1 MLNKKLED
9 AINEQIT
16 AELYSAYLYL
26 SMAAYFSAMN
36 LSGFENWMKVQTQE
50 ELFHGMK
57 FYTYVNEKGG
67 RVVMEAIE
75 KPDIDWANPASVF
88 EHIYKH
94 EQKVT
99 ALINSLMDLAIQ
111 ENDHATNIFLQ
122 WFVTEQ
128 VEEEASASDI
138 LEKLKM
144 IGNNSNALLML
155 DKELGARVFT
165 APPTEK

>member
-1 MLNKKLED
+1 MLNQKLED

-16 AELYSAYLYL
+16 AEFYSAYLYL

-75 KPDIDWANPASVF
+75 KPDIDWAHPASVF

-128 VEEEASASDI
+128 VEEEASASAI

-144 IGNNSNALLML
+144 IGDNSNALLML
-155 DKELGARVFT
+155 DKELGTRVFT
-165 APPTEK
+165 APVAQ

>member
-1 MLNKKLED
+1 MLNQKLED

-16 AELYSAYLYL
+16 AEFYSAYLYL

-67 RVVMEAIE
+67 RVVMDAIE

-88 EHIYKH
+88 EHIYKN

-128 VEEEASASDI
+128 VEEEASASEI

-144 IGNNSNALLML
+144 IGDNSNALLML
-155 DKELGARVFT
+155 DKELSARVFT
-165 APPTEK
+165 MPTTEK

>member
-1 MLNKKLED
+1 MLNQKLED

-16 AELYSAYLYL
+16 AEFYSAYLYL

-67 RVVMEAIE
+67 RVVMDAIE

-128 VEEEASASDI
+128 VEEEASASEI

-144 IGNNSNALLML
+144 IGDNSNALLML
-155 DKELGARVFT
+155 DKELGTRVFT
-165 APPTEK
+165 APAAQ